1 MSDTTEPVA
10 FDMYGQPIHRLGD
23 KGFGI
28 SIILGTQGG
37 TQPTPYIG
45 VSVFHESDEFHQS
58 LFSCSIGKD
67 VHIENVFHERLAE
80 LFKVGTNS

>member
-1 MSDTTEPVA
+1 MSDTSAPVA
-10 FDMYGQPIHRLGD
+10 FDMYGQPIYPLGET
-23 KGFGI
+23 GFGI
-28 SIILGTQGG
+28 SIILGTEGG
-37 TQPTPYIG
+37 IKPKPYIG
-45 VSVFHESDEFHQS
+45 VSVFHASDEFHQS